1 MIYIRWNNINVVN
14 YAGET
19 ETQQTVST
27 GFRSSV
33 AERATVNREVEGSMP
48 SGTVELSTFFY
59 QVRSTFF
66 SSSFLTNPK
75 KSFFLS

>member
-48 SGTVELSTFFY
+48 SGTEKHDSPLFCG
-59 QVRSTFF
+59 
-66 SSSFLTNPK
+66 SSLPIYLVPVLIK
-75 KSFFLS
+75 